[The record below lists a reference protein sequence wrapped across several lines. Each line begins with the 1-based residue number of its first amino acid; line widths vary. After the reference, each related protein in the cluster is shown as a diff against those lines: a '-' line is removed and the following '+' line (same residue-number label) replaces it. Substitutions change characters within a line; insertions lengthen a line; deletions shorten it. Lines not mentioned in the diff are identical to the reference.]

1 MPRRSE
7 TGNAVV
13 FIFIAIA
20 LFGALSFSFMKSME
34 GGTSSLS
41 AQESRLLAQTI
52 INESMKIEKALDV
65 LTRRGCS
72 QDQISMEKTPQKTG
86 YDWENTNAPPDRH
99 CHIYEPEGGGLE
111 NTPLPTGLGTEAY
124 WGYSAHAGMGR
135 KTSEIGTGFY
145 GIAAYLNGLSDQV
158 CSAINKQLNTGWGA
172 IPSYSPGINCCNM
185 SYNPSTGEGIRHSS
199 HYINCDLFTNP
210 EVPAE
215 HFCPPQKSACYT
227 LNGQNAFYRYVYE
240 VPEGVV
246 ND

>member
-1 MPRRSE
+1 MTRCHES
-7 TGNAVV
+7 GNAVV

-34 GGTSSLS
+34 GGASSLS
-41 AQESRLLAQTI
+41 AQEANMLAQTI
-52 INESMKIEKALDV
+52 VNESMKIEKAINKMV
-65 LTRRGCS
+65 RRGCS
-72 QDQISMEKTPQKTG
+72 QDQFSMEKAPQKTG
-86 YDWENTNAPPDRH
+86 LAWENTDAPPDKH
-99 CHIYEPEGGGLE
+99 CHLYEPEGGGLE
-111 NTPLPTGLGTEAY
+111 DTPLSSGTGAQVY
-124 WGYSAHAGMGR
+124 WEYSAHAAIGVSSSEMGP
-135 KTSEIGTGFY
+135 GFY

-158 CSAINKQLNTGWGA
+158 CSAINRQLDTGWGA

-199 HYINCDLFTNP
+199 HFIPCDLFTNP
-210 EVPAE
+210 DVPAD

-240 VPEGVV
+240 VPEGWV